1 MMAKCHNF
9 SAYLIRE
16 KQKDPNIVDGRHV
29 HTYTQIILGAGPPSL
44 AAAGRVYCLCRV
56 AI

>member
-29 HTYTQIILGAGPPSL
+29 HTYTQIVVGAGPPSL